1 MTDTLI
7 IGTIGLDTIETP
19 FGKVEEVLGGSG
31 TYASFA
37 ASFFS
42 KPALVSIVGTDFP
55 KHHEAMLIMRGI
67 NLSGLQRTGKTFR
80 WEGMYEFDMNEA
92 KTLKT
97 ELNSLLDFKPS
108 LPEEFKDIPY
118 LFLANV
124 DPDIQLAILQQMKSR
139 KFTVL
144 DTMNYW
150 ISSKK
155 EKLLEVI
162 KNVDLLL
169 LNDGEARQL
178 FGTVNLVH
186 AAKQAL
192 ALGLKY
198 VIIKKG
204 EHGALLFSD
213 GKHFNAPGYPL
224 EVIKDPTGCGDTFGG
239 SLIGHIA
246 RTKDTSENNIRK
258 AIIYGSAI
266 ASFNAEGFSLQR
278 LSSLTPE
285 ELERRF
291 HEFRTIREF

>member
-192 ALGLKY
+192 ALGPQY